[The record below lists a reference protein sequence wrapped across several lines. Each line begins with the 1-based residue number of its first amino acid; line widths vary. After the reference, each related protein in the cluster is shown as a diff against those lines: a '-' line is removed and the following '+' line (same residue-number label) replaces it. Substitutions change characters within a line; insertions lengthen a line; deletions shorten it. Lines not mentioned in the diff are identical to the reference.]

1 MWLLS
6 SLTNSSKN
14 AQSVASIDITKNE
27 KYWSKGKPN
36 GWLLTWTPLTLV
48 NDQEYNRPKASGA
61 NNLKYTM
68 KVNKLTHHFLNIN

>member
-6 SLTNSSKN
+6 SLTSSSKN

-36 GWLLTWTPLTLV
+36 GWLLTGTPLTLA

-61 NNLKYTM
+61 SNLKSAI
-68 KVNKLTHHFLNIN
+68 KVNKLTYKF

>member
-1 MWLLS
+1 MTIIFLD
-6 SLTNSSKN
+6 TSSKN

-61 NNLKYTM
+61 STLKNAI
-68 KVNKLTHHFLNIN
+68 KVSKLTYKF

>member
-1 MWLLS
+1 MTIIFLD
-6 SLTNSSKN
+6 TSSKN

-48 NDQEYNRPKASGA
+48 NDQEYNRPKANGA
-61 NNLKYTM
+61 STLKNAI
-68 KVNKLTHHFLNIN
+68 KVNKLAYKF